1 MRQKILLN
9 YLLILVVVVV
19 LIIIIILLPNCEL
32 SEWVS
37 SVNKFI
43 VRVTDFSQ
51 AFSFED

>member
-19 LIIIIILLPNCEL
+19 LIIIILLPNCEL

-37 SVNKFI
+37 SVNEFI
-43 VRVTDFSQ
+43 VKVTDFSQ

>member
-19 LIIIIILLPNCEL
+19 LIIIILLPNCEL